1 MSHYAFMNGA
11 CGVVIEADLG
21 ANPAGTHC
29 ERTGELSVTR
39 STNSRAGKSG
49 RSQPGDLLE
58 KKMSSINVK

>member
-39 STNSRAGKSG
+39 STNSKAGKKWEISA
-49 RSQPGDLLE
+49 R
-58 KKMSSINVK
+58 